1 MKGIALVRVSTDS
14 QDLKQ
19 QTDEVVK
26 QMISDGYKKEDII
39 LVEDK
44 ESGVKLSEEER
55 QGLTKMKNHI
65 LNDPQVDSVY
75 VYELSRLSRKPDV
88 FYSIRKFLIDHKIQL
103 VVIKPSM
110 RLFDNKGNIDQNT
123 MILFG
128 IFSSMSE
135 QEGYLRKERMSRGK
149 RKCVKEGKWIG
160 GYFPYGYKVDEN
172 NYIVINEPEAVVIRK
187 IFNRYSQ
194 ENISMRKLGMELLQS
209 GELPTYDT
217 YQDATSRVQS
227 ILSNEK
233 YTGVTFGHLQM
244 RYPPII
250 DRELFDKVTL
260 LREKRKTEPKCLR
273 KHIPLLQG
281 IIRDGLTKRGLRMNS
296 SIAMYQLYLEYPDGK
311 GLQSSI
317 NLNVTDSVAWYLTV
331 SYQSKMNP
339 MVSQQI
345 REDHQK
351 TIKNLSKKIEV
362 GKNTIEK
369 LKEKE
374 EKIQRRII
382 SGKVSEQLGDKMLW
396 EIFEKIEDLQVDIE
410 KWEMER
416 INTIAYCQ
424 MSEFYDDDVDKL
436 IENLSSISD
445 PQQKR
450 LLVKQSIKSFD
461 IYQIIPKKRYYMCE
475 VTFMDNTTISFVIN
489 TYSKVVKYL
498 DGNKMEYE
506 YNSTIPREDMKQTY
520 YKKKTDGNSSRSY
533 NKPQPDKFF
542 PHQRYPHTSKH
553 TK

>member
-65 LNDPQVDSVY
+65 LNDSKVDSVY

-88 FYSIRKFLIDHKIQL
+88 FYSIRNFLIDHKIQL

-110 RLFDNKGNIDQNT
+110 RLFDTNGNIDQNT

-160 GYFPYGYKVDEN
+160 GYLPYGYKVDEN
-172 NYIVINEPEAVVIRK
+172 NFVVINEPEAVVVRK

-194 ENISMRKLGMELLQS
+194 EEISMRKLGMELVQS
-209 GELPTYDT
+209 GEFSTYDT
-217 YQDATSRVQS
+217 YQDVATRVQS
-227 ILSNEK
+227 ILSNER
-233 YTGVTFGHLQM
+233 YTGVTFSHLQM

-250 DRELFDKVTL
+250 DKVLFDKVTL
-260 LREKRKTEPKCLR
+260 LREKRKTGPKSLR

-281 IIRDGLTKRGLRMNS
+281 LIRDGLTKRGLTMNS
-296 SIAMYQLYLEYPDGK
+296 SIAMYQGYLDYPDGNS
-311 GLQSSI
+311 LQSSI

-331 SYQSKMNP
+331 NYQSKMNP
-339 MVSQQI
+339 VISQQI
-345 REDHQK
+345 RENQEK
-351 TIKNLSKKIEV
+351 VIKNLSKKIEV

-374 EKIQRRII
+374 EKLQRRII
-382 SGKVSEQLGDKMLW
+382 SGKISEQLGDKMLVEIYEKLEDLRIDIENW
-396 EIFEKIEDLQVDIE
+396 EI
-410 KWEMER
+410 ER
-416 INTIAYCQ
+416 LNTIAYCQ
-424 MSEFYDDDVDKL
+424 MSEFYDDDIDKL
-436 IENLSSISD
+436 MENLSSITD
-445 PQQKR
+445 PQQKQILIR
-450 LLVKQSIKSFD
+450 QSIKSFD

-475 VTFMDNTTISFVIN
+475 VTFKDNTTISFVIN

-498 DGNKMEYE
+498 DGTKMEYE
-506 YNSTIPREDMKQTY
+506 YNSTIPKEDMKPTY

-533 NKPQPDKFF
+533 NKPQPDKF
-542 PHQRYPHTSKH
+542 YPHK
-553 TK
+553 KYK

>member
-1 MKGIALVRVSTDS
+1 MKGIALIRVSTDS

-26 QMISDGYKKEDII
+26 QMISDGYRQEDII

-55 QGLTKMKNHI
+55 QGLTKMKGYI
-65 LNDPQVDSVY
+65 LSDPQVDSVY

-88 FYSIRKFLIDHKIQL
+88 FYSIRNFLIDRKIQL

-110 RLFDNKGNIDQNT
+110 RLFDDKGNIDQNT

-160 GYFPYGYKVDEN
+160 GYLPYGYKVDEN
-172 NYIVINEPEAVVIRK
+172 NYIVINEPEAIVIRK

-194 ENISMRKLGMELLQS
+194 DNISMRKLGMELLQT

-217 YQDATSRVQS
+217 YQDLTTRVQS
-227 ILSNEK
+227 ILCNDK
-233 YTGVTFGHLQM
+233 YTGVAFGKLQM

-250 DRELFDKVTL
+250 DKELFDKVTL

-281 IIRDGLTKRGLRMNS
+281 IIRDGLTKRGLTMNS
-296 SIAMYQLYLEYPDGK
+296 SIAMYQIFLDYPDGNS
-311 GLQSSI
+311 LQSSI
-317 NLNVTDSVAWYLTV
+317 NLNVTDSVAWYLTIN
-331 SYQSKMNP
+331 YQSKMNP

-351 TIKNLSKKIEV
+351 TIKTLSKKIEV
-362 GKNTIEK
+362 GKNQIEK

-374 EKIQRRII
+374 EKLQRRII
-382 SGKVSEQLGDKMLW
+382 SGKISEQLGDKML
-396 EIFEKIEDLQVDIE
+396 EEMYEKITDLRLEIE
-410 KWEMER
+410 NWEMER

-424 MSEFYDDDVDKL
+424 MVEYYDDDNDKL
-436 IENLSSISD
+436 MENLSSITD
-445 PQQKR
+445 PEQKKMLIR
-450 LLVKQSIKSFD
+450 QSIKTFD

-475 VTFMDNTTISFVIN
+475 VTFMDNTTISIVIN
-489 TYSKVVKYL
+489 TYSKVAKYL
-498 DGNKMEYE
+498 DGKNLEYE
-506 YNSTIPREDMKQTY
+506 YNSTIPREDMKPTH

-533 NKPQPDKFF
+533 NTPQSDKF
-542 PHQRYPHTSKH
+542 YPHKRYQ
-553 TK
+553 